1 MVYKLLIYNKE
12 TVCGYAKD
20 KIICTWA
27 LPK

>member
-20 KIICTWA
+20 NIICTWA